1 MKRLVIFASGSGTNA
16 ENIVNY
22 FRKNNQA
29 ETVLILS
36 NKQDAKVLDRAT
48 KLEIPSVYFTSE
60 SDIYNNVKSY
70 NCFLTA
76 SLILFIL
83 AGFYGDFMKKF

>member
-48 KLEIPSVYFTSE
+48 KLEIPSVYFTRT
-60 SDIYNNVKSY
+60 IFITTIKSY
-70 NCFLTA
+70 NCFLTP
-76 SLILFIL
+76 SLILLF
-83 AGFYGDFMKKF
+83 